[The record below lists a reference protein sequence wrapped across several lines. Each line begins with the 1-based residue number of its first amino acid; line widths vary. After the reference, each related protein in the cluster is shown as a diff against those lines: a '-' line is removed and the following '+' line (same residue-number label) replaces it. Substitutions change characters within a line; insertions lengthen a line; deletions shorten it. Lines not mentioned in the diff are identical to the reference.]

1 MPDEREKLYRPLPDY
16 LKVKDSKIEGSGIFT
31 KVRLKKGLKIGM
43 THLLVEDQI
52 FRSPLGGFLNHSF
65 KSNCVKKKTGN
76 KYYLYT
82 KQNIPEI
89 IAILRSR
96 NTKNDESWIYKHVAM
111 LI

>member
-31 KVRLKKGLKIGM
+31 KIRLKKGLKIGM

-52 FRSPLGGFLNHSF
+52 FRSPLGGFLNNSF
-65 KSNCVKKKTGN
+65 KSNCVKKKKGN

-82 KQNIPEI
+82 KRPIKKGEE
-89 IAILRSR
+89 LTLKYDFYS
-96 NTKNDESWIYKHVAM
+96 V
-111 LI
+111 